1 MCQGGRIFQQM
12 VKKEYCVGERLRIM
26 KGLSTIQYGMNQ
38 TTNPNPRI
46 YSKNSEIVTYA
57 VANLSQRSWFIPKA
71 SDSTSCLSSRQQ
83 FHSNHERRID
93 GKSLGCI
100 V

>member
-26 KGLSTIQYGMNQ
+26 KGSFTLQDDMNH
-38 TTNPNPRI
+38 NNK
-46 YSKNSEIVTYA
+46 SKSKDILQESGNSKSSVVY
-57 VANLSQRSWFIPKA
+57 LSQRSWFIPKA
-71 SDSTSCLSSRQQ
+71 SDSTSCLTSRQQ

-93 GKSLGCI
+93 EKSLGCI